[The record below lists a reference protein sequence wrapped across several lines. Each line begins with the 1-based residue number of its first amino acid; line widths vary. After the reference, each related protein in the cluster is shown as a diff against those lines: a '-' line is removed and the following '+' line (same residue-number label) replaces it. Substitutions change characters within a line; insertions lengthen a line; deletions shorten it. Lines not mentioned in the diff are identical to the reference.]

1 LPVTTLSTKSARAR
15 LNHRREPYWTQIG
28 RGSYL
33 GFRSGAGTWIA
44 RYRDGDGKQH
54 YQSLGEHEE
63 FTIAKEQA
71 ERWLSQVTKGAH
83 RAPSR
88 GTVRDALSGYVR
100 HLRSIGRRTT
110 AWDVGQRFRL
120 TVPRSGEFG
129 RKKLEDTRRED
140 FETWRNGLR
149 KGRQPRSVNRQ
160 VRAVVA
166 ALNWAVKDGGFVG
179 NREAWKL
186 THLVDDG
193 EESTPVFLTP
203 EQRDR
208 LIAAASPTAAA
219 LLTGFRHTGARPSEL
234 AKATVADFDAKGGTV
249 TLSHRKGRGA
259 KFRSRAT
266 QLDDEG
272 VKFFKAQTRGKLPKA
287 PLITNE
293 AGGHFTDQQWCRE
306 IELAIIAANKTARK
320 PAQRIPAGASA
331 YSFRHTRISELLQLY
346 GIDPL
351 TTAQQTGTS
360 IAMIERFY
368 FKFISSSMRDKLNAV
383 KASPRE

>member
-1 LPVTTLSTKSARAR
+1 MTTLSTKSSRAR
-15 LNHRREPYWTQIG
+15 LAQRREPYWTQLG
-28 RGSYL
+28 RGAYL
-33 GFRSGAGTWIA
+33 GFRAGAGTWIA
-44 RYRDGDGKQH
+44 RYRDLDGKQH

-63 FTIAKEQA
+63 FTVAKEQA

-100 HLRSIGRRTT
+100 HLRSIGRRGT

-120 TVPRSGEFG
+120 TVGRMSEFG
-129 RKKLEDTRRED
+129 RVRLEDARRED
-140 FETWRNGLR
+140 FETWRNDLR

-166 ALNWAVKDGGFVG
+166 GLNYAVKDGGHVG

-193 EESTPVFLTP
+193 EESTPVFLTDQ
-203 EQRDR
+203 QRDR
-208 LIAAASPTAAA
+208 LIAAASPAVAA
-219 LLTGFRHTGARPSEL
+219 LLTGFSHTGARPSEL
-234 AKATVADFDAKGGTV
+234 AKATAADFDAKGGTV

-266 QLDDEG
+266 QLDNEG
-272 VKFFKAQTRGKLPKA
+272 LKFFKAQSRGKLPKA
-287 PLITNE
+287 PLIANE
-293 AGGHFTDQQWCRE
+293 SGGHFTDQEWCRG
-306 IELAIIAANKTARK
+306 IELAIIAANKTAKK

-331 YSFRHTRISELLQLY
+331 YSFRHTRISELLQVY
-346 GIDPL
+346 GVDPL

-360 IAMIERFY
+360 VTMIEKYY

-383 KASPRE
+383 KGKGGK

>member
-1 LPVTTLSTKSARAR
+1 MTTLSTKTSRAK
-15 LNHRREPYWTQIG
+15 LAQRREPYWTQLE
-28 RGSYL
+28 RGAYL
-33 GFRSGAGTWIA
+33 GFRAGAGAGTWIA
-44 RYRDGDGKQH
+44 RYRDLDGKQH
-54 YQSLGEHEE
+54 YQTLGEHEE
-63 FTIAKEQA
+63 YSDAKKKA

-88 GTVRDALSGYVR
+88 GAVRDALSAYVR
-100 HLRSIGRRTT
+100 HLRSIGRRNT

-120 TVPRSGEFG
+120 TVPRNSEFG
-129 RKKLEDTRRED
+129 RMKLENARRED
-140 FETWRNGLR
+140 FEAWRNGLR

-166 ALNWAVKDGGFVG
+166 GLNYAVKDGGHVG
-179 NREAWKL
+179 NREAWAL

-193 EESTPVFLTP
+193 EESTPIFLTS

-208 LIAAASPTAAA
+208 LIAAASPTVAA
-219 LLTGFRHTGARPSEL
+219 LLTGFSHTGARPSEL
-234 AKATVADFDAKGGTV
+234 AKATAGDFDLKGGTV

-272 VKFFKAQTRGKLPKA
+272 IKFFKAQSRGKLPKA
-287 PLITNE
+287 PLIANE
-293 AGGHFTDQQWCRE
+293 HGGHFSDQEWCRG
-306 IELAIIAANKTARK
+306 IELAIIAANKAAKK

-331 YSFRHTRISELLQLY
+331 YSFRHTRISELLQVF

-360 IAMIERFY
+360 VAMIEKYY
-368 FKFISSSMRDKLNAV
+368 FKFISGSMRDKLNAV
-383 KASPRE
+383 KGKGTK